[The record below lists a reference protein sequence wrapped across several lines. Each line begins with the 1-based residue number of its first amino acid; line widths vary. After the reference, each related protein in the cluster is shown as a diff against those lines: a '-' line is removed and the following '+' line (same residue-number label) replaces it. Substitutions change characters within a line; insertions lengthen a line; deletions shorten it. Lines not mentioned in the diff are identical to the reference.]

1 MRTLTPLILICL
13 LLSCAS
19 KKVVQKSTVTTVT
32 ETKNDFTDTKKADKA
47 KYTTVET
54 VKNANE
60 ETEITVTKYDT
71 SKPSNPIESVTTI
84 KKKKAENKQSQ
95 LAVVATD
102 KSTQV
107 VVDKTATTQST
118 EVKSELKETP
128 KTPAIKY
135 WLNLAYLLC
144 AIGVV
149 YVIYRYWNKI
159 TNIFN
164 TLVK

>member
-1 MRTLTPLILICL
+1 MRKLLPLILVCL
-13 LLSCAS
+13 ILSCTS
-19 KKVVQKSTVTTVT
+19 KKIVQKSSVVTAT
-32 ETKNDFTDTKKADKA
+32 EIKKDIVDTKKADVA
-47 KYTTVET
+47 KTTTVT
-54 VKNANE
+54 TTTNAAD

-95 LAVVATD
+95 LAVAATD

-107 VVDKTATTQST
+107 VVDKTATTEDSKIT
-118 EVKSELKETP
+118 TELKETP

-144 AIGVV
+144 ALGVAF
-149 YVIYRYWNKI
+149 VIYRYWNKI

-164 TLVK
+164 